1 MDDEKPTKT
10 AKIIKTILAVCA
22 ILCLLSMSYYFFT
35 RGRSNNNGVIVR
47 TDTIYSETILRDTVV
62 QNRYVK
68 DVQRI
73 KDTFYITNV
82 EQKIDTIFVEIPIEK
97 LLFSDTMPV
106 KTADYYGKIRYNI
119 HASGYR
125 TQLDS
130 VILEPNLYFQKNN
143 VTIAKQRKG
152 GFFVGFQLGYGAIP
166 YKPYHSPF
174 IGVGI
179 GYGFYLKPVNK

>member
-1 MDDEKPTKT
+1 MNEKT
-10 AKIIKTILAVCA
+10 AKIIKIALAVCA
-22 ILCLLSMSYYFFT
+22 IMLMLSASYYFFN
-35 RGRSNNNGVIVR
+35 RGKIKNGEIIVR
-47 TDTIYSETILRDTVV
+47 TDTIYSETVLRDTVI

-73 KDTFYITNV
+73 KDTFYITNT
-82 EQKIDTIFVEIPIEK
+82 EHKIDTVLVEIPIEK

-130 VILEPNLYFQKNN
+130 VILEPNLYIPKNT
-143 VTIAKQRKG
+143 VTINKQRKG

-166 YKPYHSPF
+166 YKPYHSPY